1 VTDTVV
7 TLPPPGERGRLDIRN
22 DVVETIARLAAAGE
36 SQTYRA
42 TGVSRLVGSD
52 LPRARVSVH
61 AGQVRVTMTVAAP
74 WPTPVAVLAERVQAA
89 VTRQVHDYTGLT
101 VTSVDVDVRCT
112 ARDDQPARRVL

>member
-1 VTDTVV
+1 MTDTAV
-7 TLPPPGERGRLDIRN
+7 TLPPPGERGRLDIRD
-22 DVVETIARLAAAGE
+22 DVVETIARRAAAGE

-61 AGQVRVTMTVAAP
+61 GGHVRVTMTVAAQ

-89 VTRQVHDYTGLT
+89 VTRQVQHFTGLT
-101 VTSVDVDVRCT
+101 VNSVDVDVRCT
-112 ARDDQPARRVL
+112 SRDDQPARRVQ